1 LLRFPDGF
9 WKAVLTIGG
18 GWLLLRCR
26 LYCLQAGGVE
36 RVGSY
41 LAFVPLGGDFF
52 SIQNET
58 DAGGVAGSHHDFV
71 RGADRG
77 VRGRNQSFVGDGFAI
92 GR

>member
-1 LLRFPDGF
+1 MPVS
-9 WKAVLTIGG
+9 AIGG
-18 GWLLLRCR
+18 GWLLLRCC
-26 LYCLQAGGVE
+26 LDCLQTGGVE

-41 LAFVPLGGDFF
+41 FAFIALGGDFF

-58 DAGGVAGSHHDFV
+58 DAGGVAGSHHDLM

-77 VRGRNQSFVGDGFAI
+77 VRGRNQVFVGDGFAI